1 MLGPID
7 YIAVGF
13 KGNNF
18 NGSILEELVKAVD
31 SGAVRVVD

>member
-7 YIAVGF
+7 YIAVSF

-18 NGSILEELVKAVD
+18 DGSVLKAL
-31 SGAVRVVD
+31 AQRH

>member
-7 YIAVGF
+7 YIAVSF

-18 NGSILEELVKAVD
+18 DGSVLKALVK
-31 SGAVRVVD
+31 RH